1 MAKETPYIITTF
13 SIGHPQPINITP
25 ITTFSIVHPQPI
37 SFTPITTFS
46 IGQRQFSISLTSPTG
61 QKAVMTLDE
70 FNREYFELVKDRISP
85 LLQTVIS
92 NLIRSRDYLGLQ
104 LNLEFGNIDDKEYEQ
119 LELDFLVEQIEI
131 DPEKLKYNV
140 EMLVKLSNRVY
151 NSEEIATMFNCS
163 IDVAEKSLN
172 ILLLEKESDV
182 YNSEE
187 R

>member
-1 MAKETPYIITTF
+1 MDTETPFTITTT
-13 SIGHPQPINITP
+13 ST
-25 ITTFSIVHPQPI
+25 VHPQPI
-37 SFTPITTFS
+37 SLTSLTTAS
-46 IGQRQFSISLTSPTG
+46 TGHPQLIISLTSSTG

-70 FNREYFELVKDRISP
+70 FNREYFELVKDRIGP
-85 LLQTVIS
+85 LFRTVIS

-104 LNLEFGNIDDKEYEQ
+104 LNLEFGNIDEKEYEQ
-119 LELDFLVEQIEI
+119 VELDFLVEQIEI

-140 EMLVKLSNRVY
+140 DILMKLTNRVY
-151 NSEEIATMFNCS
+151 NSEEIATMFNCP

-172 ILLLEKESDV
+172 ILLLEKESDD